1 MGIHWTIII
10 LEYTAHA
17 QSKVVK
23 DWEAWPKKK
32 KWTISKFWTPN
43 HFKLA
48 LSRDGFNLITSFPS
62 LGPFQCWALGEKSG
76 AAWPA

>member
-32 KWTISKFWTPN
+32 MDDFKILDSK
-43 HFKLA
+43 
-48 LSRDGFNLITSFPS
+48 
-62 LGPFQCWALGEKSG
+62 PF
-76 AAWPA
+76 